1 MRKQTRPAHATIKS
15 PLPIG
20 SLGHLTIFVWALVMA
35 LLPTQE
41 RGLFATL
48 LALVTLGALY
58 PFAIQRLFKPRW
70 LLILVSLFL
79 VSFFFGR
86 VEAEPDWMVWGFQIS
101 SINLLNS
108 ARMLL
113 RAVVILMA
121 ADGLS
126 ASVNITEIAG
136 MLERGGLRGLGFS
149 LGVAF
154 NLLPDLRRSSTATWH
169 SLRMR
174 GGLRAKWQRGLQLL
188 LVTILTNSLRHAE
201 EIVLAAE
208 VRAFQPERNHIIPI
222 KAGKLDGWLIV
233 IGALVLALILFLPQ
247 FTLNR

>member
-1 MRKQTRPAHATIKS
+1 MLKQAHPARSSVRTQ
-15 PLPIG
+15 LPIG
-20 SLGHLTIFVWALVMA
+20 SLGHLVIFVWALVMA
-35 LLPTQE
+35 LLPAQE

-48 LALVTLGALY
+48 LALVVLGSLY

-70 LLILVSLFL
+70 LLILVGLFL

-86 VEAEPDWMVWGFQIS
+86 VESEPDWILWGFPIS

-136 MLERGGLRGLGFS
+136 MMERGGLRGLGFS

-154 NLLPDLRRSSTATWH
+154 NLLPDLRRSSAATWH

-174 GGLRAKWQRGLQLL
+174 GGLRAQWPRGLQLL

-208 VRAFQPERNHIIPI
+208 VRAFQPERSRIIPI
-222 KAGKLDGWLIV
+222 KAGKLDGWLIMV
-233 IGALVLALILFLPQ
+233 GVLVVALILFLP
-247 FTLNR
+247 

>member
-1 MRKQTRPAHATIKS
+1 MLKPAPPVRASVNTQ
-15 PLPIG
+15 LPIG

-35 LLPTQE
+35 LLPAQE
-41 RGLFATL
+41 RGLFAAL
-48 LALVTLGALY
+48 LALVVLGTLY
-58 PFAIQRLFKPRW
+58 PFTIQRLFKPRW
-70 LLILVSLFL
+70 LLILGSLFL
-79 VSFFFGR
+79 VSLFFGR
-86 VEAEPDWMVWGFQIS
+86 VESEPDWMLWGFPIS

-113 RAVVILMA
+113 RAVIILMA

-126 ASVNITEIAG
+126 ASVNITEMAG

-174 GGLRAKWQRGLQLL
+174 GGLRAQWPRGLQLL

-208 VRAFQPERNHIIPI
+208 VRAFRPERSRVIPI
-222 KAGKLDGWLIV
+222 KTGKLDGWLVV
-233 IGALVLALILFLPQ
+233 IGALVLVGILLFPKLS
-247 FTLNR
+247 F

>member
-1 MRKQTRPAHATIKS
+1 MLKQAHSTHTSVKS

-20 SLGHLTIFVWALVMA
+20 SLGHLVIFVWALVMA
-35 LLPTQE
+35 LLPAQE

-48 LALVTLGALY
+48 LALVTLGTLY

-70 LLILVSLFL
+70 MLILLSLFL

-113 RAVVILMA
+113 RAVTILMA

-174 GGLRAKWQRGLQLL
+174 GGLRAQWRHGLQLL

-208 VRAFQPERNHIIPI
+208 VRAFRPECSRVIPI
-222 KAGKLDGWLIV
+222 QAGKWDGWLIV
-233 IGALVLALILFLPQ
+233 IGALVLVGILLFPKLS
-247 FTLNR
+247 F

>member
-1 MRKQTRPAHATIKS
+1 MRAQIRPARSSLHAQ
-15 PLPIG
+15 LPIG
-20 SLGHLTIFVWALVMA
+20 SRGHLVIFVWALVMA
-35 LLPTQE
+35 LLPAEE

-48 LALVTLGALY
+48 LALLALGALY
-58 PFAIQRLFKPRW
+58 PFAVQRLFKPRW
-70 LLILVSLFL
+70 MLLLVALFL
-79 VSFFFGR
+79 VSFFLGGT
-86 VEAEPDWMVWGFQIS
+86 EAQPDWMVWRFPIS
-101 SINLLNS
+101 SVNLFNS
-108 ARMLL
+108 VRMLL

-154 NLLPDLRRSSTATWH
+154 NLLPDLRRSSAATWH

-174 GGLRAKWQRGLQLL
+174 GGLRNQWRRGLQFL

-208 VRAFQPERNHIIPI
+208 VRAFRPERSRVIPI
-222 KAGKLDGWLIV
+222 KAGGMDKWLILIGILIVGV
-233 IGALVLALILFLPQ
+233 ILLLPKIS
-247 FTLNR
+247 F